1 MRVDP
6 AWMSIGD
13 LARALQRGQ
22 VSCVEIVQATLDRT
36 KRLDKTLNTYITLLA
51 DSALAEAKIVDG
63 EIAKGRYRGPLHGIP
78 VAIKDHIDTAGV
90 RTTAGAKSRI
100 TNVPTTDA
108 AVVRRVKQ
116 AGAVIIGKANMNK
129 FADGES
135 GDNPDFGRI
144 RNPWD
149 TRYSPGGS
157 SSGGGAQVA
166 AGLVPLSI
174 GSDNGGSVRIPA
186 ALCGVVGLKPTHGRI
201 SLEGIFPRLYSLD
214 HPGPLTR
221 SVADCAIALQILAGH
236 DADDTTTA
244 RRPVPDFS
252 SDLRLGVKQMAIGV
266 DRKYAT
272 VGQSHV
278 LSAFQAAIDVL
289 RQLGA
294 TIVDVTI
301 PPYAEMLAV
310 GNTIAACEYSVAAA
324 HLFREHPSD
333 FDLAKPPAASGAD
346 IKAGALVPAVDYIRA
361 TQKRRLLQQEYARST
376 RSVAVFISPTYPLAP
391 RPFGEYPKPY
401 TADDAIRYTFPFDL
415 LGLPAISVPCGF
427 SSDGMPIGLQF
438 VARPFD
444 EAAVL
449 RAAYAYEQATDWH
462 THHPSLAPAP
472 SAAGGGV
479 SASNGDSSISHSG

>member
-6 AWMSIGD
+6 AWMSIGELGQE
-13 LARALQRGQ
+13 LAHRRL
-22 VSCVEIVQATLDRT
+22 SCVEIVQATLDRT
-36 KRLDKTLNTYITLLA
+36 KRLDKTLNTYITVLA
-51 DSALAEAKIVDG
+51 DSALADAKTVDA

-144 RNPWD
+144 RNPWN
-149 TRYSPGGS
+149 TQYSPGGS
-157 SSGGGAQVA
+157 SSGAGAQVA

-221 SVADCAIALQILAGH
+221 SVADCAIALQVLAGH
-236 DADDTTTA
+236 DAEDTTTA
-244 RRPVPDFS
+244 RRAVPDYAA
-252 SDLRLGVKQMAIGV
+252 DLRSGIKGMAIGV

-272 VGQSHV
+272 VGQPHV
-278 LSAFQAAIDVL
+278 LAAFDATIDL
-289 RQLGA
+289 LHRLGA
-294 TIVDVTI
+294 NIVDVTI
-301 PPYAEMLAV
+301 PSYAEMLAV
-310 GNTIAACEYSVAAA
+310 GNTIAE
-324 HLFREHPSD
+324 
-333 FDLAKPPAASGAD
+333 
-346 IKAGALVPAVDYIRA
+346 
-361 TQKRRLLQQEYARST
+361 
-376 RSVAVFISPTYPLAP
+376 
-391 RPFGEYPKPY
+391 GE
-401 TADDAIRYTFPFDL
+401 
-415 LGLPAISVPCGF
+415 
-427 SSDGMPIGLQF
+427 
-438 VARPFD
+438 
-444 EAAVL
+444 
-449 RAAYAYEQATDWH
+449 
-462 THHPSLAPAP
+462 
-472 SAAGGGV
+472 
-479 SASNGDSSISHSG
+479 

>member
-6 AWMSIGD
+6 TWMSIGE
-13 LARALQRGQ
+13 LAQELEHRR

-36 KRLDKTLNTYITLLA
+36 RQLDKTLNTYITVLA
-51 DSALAEAKIVDG
+51 DSALAVAKTVDA

-100 TNVPTTDA
+100 TNLPTADA
-108 AVVRRVKQ
+108 AVVRRVRQ

-144 RNPWD
+144 KNPWN
-149 TRYSPGGS
+149 TQYSPGGS
-157 SSGGGAQVA
+157 SSGAGAQVA

-221 SVADCAIALQILAGH
+221 SVADCAIALQVLAGH
-236 DADDTTTA
+236 DAEDTTTA
-244 RRPVPDFS
+244 RRSVPDYAA
-252 SDLRLGVKQMAIGV
+252 DLRSGIKGMAVGV

-272 VGQSHV
+272 VGQPHV
-278 LSAFQAAIDVL
+278 LAAFDATMDLL
-289 RQLGA
+289 RRLGA
-294 TIVDVTI
+294 KIVDLTI
-301 PPYAEMLAV
+301 PSYAEMLAV

-346 IKAGALVPAVDYIRA
+346 IKAGALIPAVDYIRA
-361 TQKRRLLQQEYARST
+361 CQKRRMLQRAYAQST
-376 RSVAVFISPTYPLAP
+376 RSVAVFITPTYPLAP

-427 SSDGMPIGLQF
+427 SPDGMPIGLQF
-438 VARPFD
+438 VGRAFD
-444 EAAVL
+444 EATVL

-462 THHPSLAPAP
+462 TRHP
-472 SAAGGGV
+472 
-479 SASNGDSSISHSG
+479 NGDSPISQSG

>member
-1 MRVDP
+1 MRADP
-6 AWMSIGD
+6 AWMSIGELGQE
-13 LARALQRGQ
+13 LAHRRL
-22 VSCVEIVQATLDRT
+22 SCVEIVQATLDRT
-36 KRLDKTLNTYITLLA
+36 RQLDKTLNSYITVLA
-51 DSALAEAKIVDG
+51 DSALAEAKTVDA

-108 AVVRRVKQ
+108 AVVRRVRQ

-144 RNPWD
+144 KNPWN
-149 TRYSPGGS
+149 TQYSPGGS

-221 SVADCAIALQILAGH
+221 SVADCAIALQVLAGH
-236 DADDTTTA
+236 DAEDTTTA
-244 RRPVPDFS
+244 RRAVPDYS
-252 SDLRLGVKQMAIGV
+252 ADLRSGIKGMAIGV

-272 VGQSHV
+272 VGQPHV
-278 LSAFQAAIDVL
+278 LAAFNATIDL
-289 RQLGA
+289 LHRLGA
-294 TIVDVTI
+294 KIVDVTI
-301 PPYAEMLAV
+301 PSYAEMLAV

-361 TQKRRLLQQEYARST
+361 GQKRRMLQHEYAQVT
-376 RSVAVFISPTYPLAP
+376 RGVAVFVAPTYPLAP

-427 SSDGMPIGLQF
+427 SPDGMPIGVQF
-438 VARPFD
+438 VGRAFD
-444 EAAVL
+444 ESTVL

-462 THHPSLAPAP
+462 TRHPQHALQP
-472 SAAGGGV
+472 
-479 SASNGDSSISHSG
+479 

>member
-6 AWMSIGD
+6 AWMSIGEMAQE
-13 LARALQRGQ
+13 LAHRRL
-22 VSCVEIVQATLDRT
+22 SCVELVQATLDRT
-36 KRLDKTLNTYITLLA
+36 RQLDKALNSYITVLA
-51 DSALAEAKIVDG
+51 DAALAEAKAVDA
-63 EIAKGRYRGPLHGIP
+63 EIAKGQYRGPLHGIP
-78 VAIKDHIDTAGV
+78 VAIKDHIDVAGV

-108 AVVRRVKQ
+108 AVVRRVKR

-144 RNPWD
+144 KNPWN
-149 TRYSPGGS
+149 TQYSPGGS
-157 SSGGGAQVA
+157 SSGAGAQVA

-186 ALCGVVGLKPTHGRI
+186 ALCGVVGLKPTHGRV

-221 SVADCAIALQILAGH
+221 SVADCATALQALAGH
-236 DADDTTTA
+236 DAADTTTA
-244 RRPVPDFS
+244 RRSVPDYS
-252 SDLRLGVKQMAIGV
+252 AELRSGINGMAIGV

-272 VGQSHV
+272 VGQPHV
-278 LSAFQAAIDVL
+278 LSAFQAAMDVL
-289 RQLGA
+289 RRLGA
-294 TIVDVTI
+294 SIVDVTI
-301 PPYAEMLAV
+301 PSYAEMLAV

-346 IKAGALVPAVDYIRA
+346 IKAGALIPAVDYIRA
-361 TQKRRLLQQEYARST
+361 SQKRRMLQREYAQST

-427 SSDGMPIGLQF
+427 SPDGMPIGLQL
-438 VARPFD
+438 VGRAFD
-444 EAAVL
+444 EATVL

-462 THHPSLAPAP
+462 TRHPK
-472 SAAGGGV
+472 
-479 SASNGDSSISHSG
+479 GDSPISQSG

>member
-6 AWMSIGD
+6 AWMSIGELGQE
-13 LARALQRGQ
+13 LAHRRL
-22 VSCVEIVQATLDRT
+22 SCVEIVQATLDRT
-36 KRLDKTLNTYITLLA
+36 RQLDKTLNTYITMLA
-51 DSALAEAKIVDG
+51 DSALAEAKTVDA

-116 AGAVIIGKANMNK
+116 AGGVIIGKANMNK

-144 RNPWD
+144 RNPWN
-149 TRYSPGGS
+149 TQYSPGGS
-157 SSGGGAQVA
+157 SSGAGAQVA

-221 SVADCAIALQILAGH
+221 SVADCAIALQVLAGH
-236 DADDTTTA
+236 DAEDTTTA
-244 RRPVPDFS
+244 RRAVPDYAA
-252 SDLRLGVKQMAIGV
+252 DLRSGIKGMAIGV

-272 VGQSHV
+272 VGQPHV
-278 LSAFQAAIDVL
+278 LAAFDATIDL
-289 RQLGA
+289 LHRLGA
-294 TIVDVTI
+294 NIVDVTI
-301 PPYAEMLAV
+301 PSYAEMLAV

-361 TQKRRLLQQEYARST
+361 SQKRRLLQRQYAQAT
-376 RSVAVFISPTYPLAP
+376 RSVAVFIAPTYPLAP

-427 SSDGMPIGLQF
+427 SPDSMPIGVQF
-438 VARPFD
+438 IGRAFD
-444 EAAVL
+444 EATVL
-449 RAAYAYEQATDWH
+449 RAAYAYEQATEWH
-462 THHPSLAPAP
+462 TRHPVEIA
-472 SAAGGGV
+472 
-479 SASNGDSSISHSG
+479 

>member
-1 MRVDP
+1 MRDDP
-6 AWMSIGD
+6 AWMSIGE
-13 LARALQRGQ
+13 LAQALEHRRA
-22 VSCVEIVQATLDRT
+22 SSVEIVRALLDRT
-36 KRLDKTLNTYITLLA
+36 TRLDKTLNSYITLLPDA
-51 DSALAEAKIVDG
+51 ALAEAKTADA

-90 RTTAGAKSRI
+90 RTTAGAKSRV

-108 AVVRRVKQ
+108 AVVRRVKR
-116 AGAVIIGKANMNK
+116 AGAVIVGKANMNK

-144 RNPWD
+144 KNPWN
-149 TRYSPGGS
+149 TQYSPGGS
-157 SSGGGAQVA
+157 SSGAGAQVA

-236 DADDTTTA
+236 DAEDTTTA
-244 RRPVPDFS
+244 RRSVPDYS
-252 SDLRLGVKQMAIGV
+252 ADLKAGIKGMSIGV
-266 DRKYAT
+266 DRQYAT
-272 VGQSHV
+272 VGQPHV
-278 LSAFQAAIDVL
+278 LAAFNATIDRL
-289 RQLGA
+289 HQLGA

-301 PPYAEMLAV
+301 PSYAQMLAV

-346 IKAGALVPAVDYIRA
+346 IKAGALIPAVDYIRA
-361 TQKRRLLQQEYARST
+361 SQKRRLLQRQYAQST

-401 TADDAIRYTFPFDL
+401 TADDAVRYTFPFDL

-427 SSDGMPIGLQF
+427 SPDNMPIGVQF
-438 VARPFD
+438 VGRAFE
-444 EAAVL
+444 EATVL

-462 THHPSLAPAP
+462 TRHPSV
-472 SAAGGGV
+472 AGGAM
-479 SASNGDSSISHSG
+479 SASNGDSSMSQSG

>member
-6 AWMSIGD
+6 TWMSIGELAQD
-13 LARALQRGQ
+13 LEHRR

-36 KRLDKTLNTYITLLA
+36 KQLDKTLNTYITLLA
-51 DSALAEAKIVDG
+51 DSALAEAKGVDS

-100 TNVPTTDA
+100 TNIPATDA

-144 RNPWD
+144 HNPWN
-149 TRYSPGGS
+149 TQYSPGGS

-236 DADDTTTA
+236 DAEDTTTA
-244 RRPVPDFS
+244 RRAIPDYS
-252 SDLRLGVKQMAIGV
+252 ADLRLGLKQISIGV

-278 LSAFQAAIDVL
+278 LAAFDAAIDVL
-289 RQLGA
+289 RRLGA

-301 PPYAEMLAV
+301 PSYAEILAV

-346 IKAGALVPAVDYIRA
+346 IKAGALIPAVDYIRA
-361 TQKRRLLQQEYARST
+361 TQKRRLLQREFAKAT
-376 RSVAVFISPTYPLAP
+376 KSVAVFISPTYPLAP
-391 RPFGEYPKPY
+391 RPFSEYPKPY

-427 SSDGMPIGLQF
+427 SPDGMPIGMQF
-438 VARPFD
+438 VGRPFD

-449 RAAYAYEQATDWH
+449 RAAYAYEQATEWH
-462 THHPSLAPAP
+462 THHPSLASAP

-479 SASNGDSSISHSG
+479 SASNGDSAISQSG

>member
-13 LARALQRGQ
+13 LAQELKSRR
-22 VSCVEIVQATLDRT
+22 VSCVEIVRATLDRT
-36 KRLDKTLNTYITLLA
+36 KQLDKTLNSYITLLA
-51 DSALAEAKIVDG
+51 ESALAEAKIVDADIG
-63 EIAKGRYRGPLHGIP
+63 KGRYRGPLHGIP
-78 VAIKDHIDTAGV
+78 VAVKDHIDTAGI

-100 TNVPTTDA
+100 TNIPTTDA
-108 AVVRRVKQ
+108 AVVRRIKQ

-144 RNPWD
+144 KNPWN
-149 TRYSPGGS
+149 TQYSPGGS
-157 SSGGGAQVA
+157 SSGAGAQVA

-221 SVADCAIALQILAGH
+221 SVADCAIALQVLAGH
-236 DADDTTTA
+236 DAVDTTTA
-244 RRPVPDFS
+244 RRSVPDYS
-252 SDLRLGVKQMAIGV
+252 ADLRSGIKGMSIGV

-272 VGQSHV
+272 VGQPHV
-278 LSAFQAAIDVL
+278 LAAFGATIDL
-289 RQLGA
+289 LNRLGA
-294 TIVDVTI
+294 TIVNVTI
-301 PPYAEMLAV
+301 PSYAEMLAV

-346 IKAGALVPAVDYIRA
+346 IKAGALIPAVDYIRA
-361 TQKRRLLQQEYARST
+361 TQKRRLLQREYAQST
-376 RSVAVFISPTYPLAP
+376 RSVAVFVAPTYPLAP

-427 SSDGMPIGLQF
+427 SPDGMPIGVQF
-438 VARPFD
+438 VGRAFD
-444 EAAVL
+444 EATVL

-462 THHPSLAPAP
+462 TRHPKT
-472 SAAGGGV
+472 
-479 SASNGDSSISHSG
+479 DSSMSQSG

>member
-6 AWMSIGD
+6 TWMSIGE
-13 LARALQRGQ
+13 LARDLQHRS

-36 KRLDKTLNTYITLLA
+36 KQLDKTLNSYITLLA
-51 DSALAEAKIVDG
+51 DSALAEAKAVDS

-100 TNVPTTDA
+100 TNIPTTDA
-108 AVVRRVKQ
+108 AVVRRVKR

-144 RNPWD
+144 RNPWN
-149 TRYSPGGS
+149 TQYSPGGS
-157 SSGGGAQVA
+157 SSGAGAQVA

-221 SVADCAIALQILAGH
+221 SVADCALALQVLAGH
-236 DADDTTTA
+236 DPEDTTTA
-244 RRPVPDFS
+244 RRSVPDYS
-252 SDLRLGVKQMAIGV
+252 ADLHAGIKGMAIGV

-272 VGQSHV
+272 VGEPHV
-278 LSAFQAAIDVL
+278 LAAFNATLDVL
-289 RQLGA
+289 HRLGA
-294 TIVDVTI
+294 TMIDVTI
-301 PPYAEMLAV
+301 PSYTEMLAV

-346 IKAGALVPAVDYIRA
+346 IKAGALIPAVDYIRA
-361 TQKRRLLQQEYARST
+361 TQKRRLLQRQYAQST
-376 RSVAVFISPTYPLAP
+376 RSVAVFIAPTYPLAP

-427 SSDGMPIGLQF
+427 SPDRMPIGVQF
-438 VARPFD
+438 IGRAFD
-444 EAAVL
+444 EATVL
-449 RAAYAYEQATDWH
+449 RAAYAYEQATEWH
-462 THHPSLAPAP
+462 ARHPV
-472 SAAGGGV
+472 G
-479 SASNGDSSISHSG
+479 

>member
-6 AWMSIGD
+6 AWMSIGE
-13 LARALQRGQ
+13 LGQELSARR
-22 VSCVEIVQATLDRT
+22 VSCVEIVRATLDRT
-36 KRLDKTLNTYITLLA
+36 NRLDKTLNSYITLLA
-51 DSALAEAKIVDG
+51 DAALAEAKVVDA
-63 EIAKGRYRGPLHGIP
+63 EISKGQYRGPLHGIP

-100 TNVPTTDA
+100 TNIPTTDA
-108 AVVRRVKQ
+108 AVVRRVKR

-144 RNPWD
+144 KNPWN
-149 TRYSPGGS
+149 TQYSPGGS
-157 SSGGGAQVA
+157 SSGAGAQVA

-221 SVADCAIALQILAGH
+221 SVADCAIALQVLAGH
-236 DADDTTTA
+236 DTEDTTTA
-244 RRPVPDFS
+244 RRPVPDYS
-252 SDLRLGVKQMAIGV
+252 AELRSGIKGMAIGV

-272 VGQSHV
+272 VGQPHV
-278 LSAFQAAIDVL
+278 LSAFNATIDL
-289 RQLGA
+289 LHQLGA

-301 PPYAEMLAV
+301 PPYADMLAV

-346 IKAGALVPAVDYIRA
+346 IKAGALIPAVDYIRA
-361 TQKRRLLQQEYARST
+361 TQKRRLLQRAYAQST
-376 RSVAVFISPTYPLAP
+376 RSVAVFIAPTYPLAP

-415 LGLPAISVPCGF
+415 LGLPAISIPCGF
-427 SSDGMPIGLQF
+427 SPDSMPIGLQM
-438 VARPFD
+438 VGRAFD
-444 EAAVL
+444 EATVL

-462 THHPSLAPAP
+462 TRHPS
-472 SAAGGGV
+472 
-479 SASNGDSSISHSG
+479 AS

>member
-6 AWMSIGD
+6 AWMSIGE
-13 LARALQRGQ
+13 LAQALEHRHL
-22 VSCVEIVQATLDRT
+22 SCVEIVQALLDRT
-36 KRLDKTLNTYITLLA
+36 KQLDKTLNSYITLLPE
-51 DSALAEAKIVDG
+51 SALAEAKIVDAD
-63 EIAKGRYRGPLHGIP
+63 IAKGHYRGPLHGIP

-100 TNVPTTDA
+100 TNVPTADA
-108 AVVRRVKQ
+108 AVVRRAKA
-116 AGAVIIGKANMNK
+116 AGAVVMGKANMNK

-144 RNPWD
+144 RNPWNPQ
-149 TRYSPGGS
+149 YSPGGS
-157 SSGGGAQVA
+157 SSGAGSQVA

-221 SVADCAIALQILAGH
+221 SVADCAIALQVLAGH
-236 DADDTTTA
+236 DAEDTTTA
-244 RRPVPDFS
+244 RRTVPDYTAELKS
-252 SDLRLGVKQMAIGV
+252 GIKGMAIGV

-272 VGQSHV
+272 VGEPHV
-278 LSAFQAAIDVL
+278 LGAFNASIDVL
-289 RQLGA
+289 RRLGA
-294 TIVDVTI
+294 IIIDVTI
-301 PPYAEMLAV
+301 PSYAEMLAV

-346 IKAGALVPAVDYIRA
+346 IKAGALIPAVDYIRA
-361 TQKRRLLQQEYARST
+361 SQKRRLLQRAYAQAT
-376 RSVAVFISPTYPLAP
+376 HTIALLVSPTYPLAP
-391 RPFGEYPKPY
+391 RPFGGYPKPY

-427 SSDGMPIGLQF
+427 SPDNMPIGLQF
-438 VARPFD
+438 IGRAFD
-444 EAAVL
+444 EATVL
-449 RAAYAYEQATDWH
+449 RAAYGYEQATDWH
-462 THHPSLAPAP
+462 ARHPSL
-472 SAAGGGV
+472 SSSAGGGAK
-479 SASNGDSSISHSG
+479 ASNGDSSISQSG

>member
-1 MRVDP
+1 MPIDP
-6 AWMSIGD
+6 SWMSISEMAEA
-13 LARALQRGQ
+13 LKARRI
-22 VSCVEIVQATLDRT
+22 SCTELVTATLDRT
-36 KRLDKTLNTYITLLA
+36 KRLDRSLNSYITLLA
-51 DSALAEAKIVDG
+51 DSALADAKQVDA
-63 EIAKGRYRGPLHGIP
+63 EIANGHYRGPLHGIP

-100 TNVPTTDA
+100 TNVPVADA

-144 RNPWD
+144 KNPWN
-149 TRYSPGGS
+149 TAYSPGGS
-157 SSGGGAQVA
+157 SSGAGAQVA

-201 SLEGIFPRLYSLD
+201 SLEGIFPRLYTLD

-236 DADDTTTA
+236 DAEDTTTA
-244 RRPVPDFS
+244 RRTVPDYS
-252 SDLRLGVKQMAIGV
+252 ADLHSGVKGIAIGV
-266 DRKYAT
+266 DRKYAS
-272 VGQSHV
+272 VGQPHV
-278 LSAFQAAIDVL
+278 LAAFNATLDTL
-289 RQLGA
+289 HKLGA
-294 TIVDVTI
+294 SIIDVTI
-301 PPYAEMLAV
+301 PPYDDMLAI

-324 HLFREHPSD
+324 TLYRQHPTD
-333 FDLAKPPAASGAD
+333 FEQAKPPAASGAD
-346 IKAGALVPAVDYIRA
+346 IKAGALIPAVDYIRA
-361 TQKRRLLQQEYARST
+361 TQKRRLLQRDYAHAT

-391 RPFGEYPKPY
+391 RPFGDYPQVQGRQF

-427 SSDGMPIGLQF
+427 SPDGMPIGLQI
-438 VARPFD
+438 VGRPFD
-444 EAAVL
+444 EPSVL

-462 THHPSLAPAP
+462 TRHPALVTPP
-472 SAAGGGV
+472 
-479 SASNGDSSISHSG
+479 

>member
-6 AWMSIGD
+6 AWMSIGE
-13 LARALQRGQ
+13 LAQALEHRR
-22 VSCVEIVQATLDRT
+22 VSCVEVVQALLDRT
-36 KRLDKTLNTYITLLA
+36 TRVDKTLNSYITLLA
-51 DSALAEAKIVDG
+51 DSAVAEAKVVDA
-63 EIAKGRYRGPLHGIP
+63 EIAKGRYRGPLHGVP
-78 VAIKDHIDTAGV
+78 VAIKDHIDMAGV

-100 TNVPTTDA
+100 TNVPTMDA

-116 AGAVIIGKANMNK
+116 AGAVIMGKANMNK

-144 RNPWD
+144 KNPWNPQ
-149 TRYSPGGS
+149 YSPGGS
-157 SSGGGAQVA
+157 SSGAGAQVA

-221 SVADCAIALQILAGH
+221 SVSDCAIALQVLAGH
-236 DADDTTTA
+236 DAEDTTTA
-244 RRPVPDFS
+244 RRAVADYS
-252 SDLRLGVKQMAIGV
+252 ADLKSGIKGMAIGV

-272 VGQSHV
+272 VGEPHV
-278 LSAFQAAIDVL
+278 LAAFNATMDVL
-289 RQLGA
+289 RHLGA
-294 TIVDVTI
+294 SVVDVTI
-301 PPYAEMLAV
+301 PSYAEMLAV

-346 IKAGALVPAVDYIRA
+346 IKAGALIPAVDYIRA
-361 TQKRRLLQQEYARST
+361 SQKRRVLQRQYAQSMRNVS
-376 RSVAVFISPTYPLAP
+376 FLISPTYPLAP
-391 RPFGEYPKPY
+391 RPFGDYPKPY

-427 SSDGMPIGLQF
+427 SPDHMPIGLQI
-438 VARPFD
+438 VGHAFD
-444 EAAVL
+444 EATVL
-449 RAAYAYEQATDWH
+449 RAAYAYEQATDWFKR
-462 THHPSLAPAP
+462 HPAV
-472 SAAGGGV
+472 G
-479 SASNGDSSISHSG
+479 

>member
-6 AWMSIGD
+6 AWMSIGE
-13 LARALQRGQ
+13 LGQALEHRR
-22 VSCVEIVQATLDRT
+22 VSCVEIVQSLLDRT
-36 KRLDKTLNTYITLLA
+36 KQLDKTLNSYITLLA
-51 DSALAEAKIVDG
+51 DSALAEAKTVDA

-116 AGAVIIGKANMNK
+116 AGAVIMGKANMNK

-144 RNPWD
+144 KNPWNPQ
-149 TRYSPGGS
+149 YSPGGS
-157 SSGGGAQVA
+157 SSGAGAQVA

-221 SVADCAIALQILAGH
+221 SVADCSIALQVLAGH
-236 DADDTTTA
+236 DAEDTTTA
-244 RRPVPDFS
+244 RRAVPDYS
-252 SDLRLGVKQMAIGV
+252 ADLRGGIKGMAIGI
-266 DRKYAT
+266 DRKYAA
-272 VGQSHV
+272 VGEPHV
-278 LSAFQAAIDVL
+278 VGAFSATIEVL
-289 RQLGA
+289 RHLGA

-301 PPYAEMLAV
+301 PSYAEVLAV

-333 FDLAKPPAASGAD
+333 FDLAKAPAASGAD
-346 IKAGALVPAVDYIRA
+346 IKAGALIPAVDYIRA
-361 TQKRRLLQQEYARST
+361 SQKRRLLQRQYAQAMHNVT
-376 RSVAVFISPTYPLAP
+376 VFLAPTYPLAP
-391 RPFGEYPKPY
+391 RPFGDYPKPY

-427 SSDGMPIGLQF
+427 SPDNMPIGVQF
-438 VARPFD
+438 VGRAFD
-444 EAAVL
+444 EVTVL

-462 THHPSLAPAP
+462 TRHPTLAG
-472 SAAGGGV
+472 SG
-479 SASNGDSSISHSG
+479 SNTSNDSSISHSR